1 MRINAPACRIAGT
14 RVDTRADA
22 EELLDSE
29 FVAVP
34 DPAVWAVFCVDY
46 ITGQHRILLEVGVE
60 YHTILYYLISKSD

>member
-1 MRINAPACRIAGT
+1 MRIKAPDCKMAGT
-14 RVDTRADA
+14 KVDTRAEA
-22 EELLDSE
+22 EELLALS

-60 YHTILYYLISKSD
+60 VSYHPVLLDQ